1 MSYWPVHNG
10 RFKVIVTEEFCDRE
24 KLLLSTPT
32 FTTVVMEYYSNAD
45 TMILLIN
52 IDISAVPCSLEN
64 EK

>member
-1 MSYWPVHNG
+1 
-10 RFKVIVTEEFCDRE
+10 
-24 KLLLSTPT
+24 
-32 FTTVVMEYYSNAD
+32 MEYYSNAD